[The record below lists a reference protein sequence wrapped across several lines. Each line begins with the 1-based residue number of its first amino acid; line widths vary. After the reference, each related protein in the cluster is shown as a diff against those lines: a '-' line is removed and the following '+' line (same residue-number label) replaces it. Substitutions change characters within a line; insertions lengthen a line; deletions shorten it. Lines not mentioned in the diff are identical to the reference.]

1 MNDKMKSFIELS
13 QVDLNQAM
21 NLMNYIPGG
30 REAIL
35 KFARPGANQEH
46 RKFFLNAA
54 KTETDP
60 KILHTIGI
68 RDLPNHIR
76 FAVMDNP
83 NTLLKTIET
92 MASQTNNN
100 AVQDRAKK
108 RLAELKA
115 NPESPK
121 GDMMESDSPYLN
133 KILKI
138 MDDGSVK
145 SAIQALNLSIGFGL
159 EDELLKKI
167 PSSLP
172 FSVKLGKSTSG
183 ATLTKLAGNPSTPK
197 EVLYKLYEEALAG
210 LNGSPIY
217 ATDVKLPG
225 DSWVFEGILFNIA
238 HNKSTPK
245 ELLIELAK
253 YNEELSTVS
262 EGHAASVRYHVA
274 INDNPPKEALEILA
288 NDQEEDIREIARKKL
303 GGDVMQE
310 SKFKLSTEDIK
321 KIIREELKKL

>member
-1 MNDKMKSFIELS
+1 MNDKMKSFIELA
-13 QVDLNQAM
+13 QVDFAQAM
-21 NLMNYIPGG
+21 ELMSYMPGAK
-30 REAIL
+30 EAIL
-35 KFARPGANQEH
+35 MHTFPGKNSKH
-46 RKFFLNAA
+46 RNFFLDAA
-54 KTETDP
+54 GDPKTDP
-60 KILHTIGI
+60 EILHSIGK
-68 RDLPNHIR
+68 RDLPTKIR
-76 FAVMDNP
+76 FAVIANP
-83 NTLLKTIET
+83 STERRTIEK
-92 MASQTNNN
+92 MARQSAND
-100 AVQDRAKK
+100 AVTRRANKF
-108 RLAELKA
+108 LKA
-115 NPESPK
+115 NPEPPK

-172 FSVKLGKSTSG
+172 FSVKLGKSTPG

-253 YNEELSTVS
+253 YNKELPRVS
-262 EGHAASVRYHVA
+262 EDHAASVRYHVA

-288 NDQEEDIREIARKKL
+288 NDQEEDIREIAREKL
-303 GGDVMQE
+303 GSDVMQE